1 MAHPTLVV
9 PDRTKLESSAR
20 LNASLTSEWLKPLL
34 EPRSIAI
41 VGASERPGSFG
52 RTTLAQ
58 MLTGGFNG
66 KIYPV
71 NPNQREILGLKSYPS
86 LADLPEPADLV
97 VLVVANAMLE
107 EQLRL
112 AATTGCRAAT
122 IFASA
127 YLEGDKTPL
136 LTERL
141 RQIAREAR
149 MPLCGSNCMGFYHP
163 ARGVNAG
170 WYEAGKLEPGPIGLI
185 SHSGSLFLSLAANDP
200 RVTYSLFVSPGQ
212 ELVVTAAD
220 FMHYMLDDEATRTI
234 ALFLE
239 TVRDP
244 QGFTAA
250 LERANAKDVP
260 VVAVKVGKTAEA
272 ARLAVSHSGAI
283 TGDDAAY
290 EALFEKYG
298 VLRARTVD
306 ELMATAVLMSSK
318 KRVAAGGVAA
328 VLDSGGARGL
338 FIDLAAELGVPIA
351 KIGAKTEQ
359 KLRNRLEYGLEPVNP
374 VDAWGTGQ
382 DAHGVFRDCL
392 QAVVDDPAT
401 AIGVLMTDVSNYLDP
416 ISEEFAELTIEVDG
430 KTEKPVLLAHHWT
443 HLRGRDVLTR
453 IGVKGVP
460 SIEGTENLFL
470 AIRHAFAYRDFRALP
485 TLSPP
490 IGPDGAVVARW
501 RKRLATGAELD
512 EAESLAL
519 IADFGIESPGFA
531 IANSPGEARAAA
543 RGLGLPVAVKTAMPG
558 IRHKSDVD
566 GVHLDLAT
574 LADVARAYDDL
585 ARRLG
590 PRVLVTQMAKPGVEL
605 ALGLVNDHQFG
616 PLVVVAAGGNLIE
629 VMEDRR
635 VAMPPVDRLRAREL
649 LDRLRLR
656 PQLGGHRKRP
666 AADLDKL
673 ADAIA
678 RFSLLAASLGDLI
691 AELDVNPLIACAEGA
706 VAVDAL
712 VLPRAAAQEG

>member
-1 MAHPTLVV
+1 M
-9 PDRTKLESSAR
+9 
-20 LNASLTSEWLKPLL
+20 NAASNPAWLKPLL

-41 VGASERPGSFG
+41 VGASERPGAFG

-58 MLTGGFNG
+58 TLAGGFNG

-71 NPNQREILGLKSYPS
+71 NPNQREILGLTCYPS

-107 EQLRL
+107 EQMRL
-112 AATTGCRAAT
+112 AVKTGCRAAT

-127 YLEGDKTPL
+127 YLEGDTAPL

-141 RQIAREAR
+141 RKIARDAG
-149 MPLCGSNCMGFYHP
+149 MPLCGANCMGFYHP
-163 ARGVNAG
+163 ARGINAG

-212 ELVVTAAD
+212 ELVVNAAD

-244 QGFTAA
+244 ASFTAA
-250 LERANAKDVP
+250 LEKANARDIP

-290 EALFEKYG
+290 EALFEKHG

-306 ELMATAVLMSSK
+306 ELMATAMLMSGK
-318 KRVAAGGVAA
+318 KRVAAGGMAA

-351 KIGAKTEQ
+351 KISAETEQ
-359 KLRNRLEYGLEPVNP
+359 KLRGRLEYGLEPVNP
-374 VDAWGTGQ
+374 VDAWGTGR
-382 DAHGVFRDCL
+382 DAYGVFRDCL
-392 QAVVDDPAT
+392 QAVVDDPAS
-401 AIGVLMTDVSNYLDP
+401 AIGMLVTDVSNDKDP
-416 ISEEFAELTIEVDG
+416 ISEEFAGLTVEVDG
-430 KTEKPVLLAHHWT
+430 KTDKPIILAHHWT
-443 HLRGRDVLTR
+443 HLRGRDVLAR
-453 IGVKGVP
+453 IGTKGVP

-485 TLSPP
+485 ALSPP
-490 IGPDGAVVARW
+490 EPPDAGVVQRW
-501 RKRLATGAELD
+501 RRRLAKGTELD

-519 IADFGIESPGFA
+519 LADFGIESPGFA
-531 IANSPGEARAAA
+531 VANSTSEAKAVAER
-543 RGLGLPVAVKTAMPG
+543 LGLPVAVKTAMPG

-566 GVHLDLAT
+566 GVRLGLRTPAE
-574 LADVARAYDDL
+574 VAAAYDDI

-590 PRVLVTQMAKPGVEL
+590 PRVLVARMAKPGVEL
-605 ALGLVNDHQFG
+605 ALGLINDRQFG
-616 PLVVVAAGGNLIE
+616 PLVVVAAGGTLIE
-629 VMEDRR
+629 VMGDRR
-635 VAMPPVDRLRAREL
+635 VAIPPIDRLRARNL

-656 PQLGGHRKRP
+656 PLLSGHRKRP

-673 ADAIA
+673 ADAVA
-678 RFSLLAASLGDLI
+678 RFSRLAACLGDLI
-691 AELDVNPLIACAEGA
+691 AELDVNPLIAGAEGA
-706 VAVDAL
+706 LAVDAL
-712 VLPRAAAQEG
+712 VLPRTGGES